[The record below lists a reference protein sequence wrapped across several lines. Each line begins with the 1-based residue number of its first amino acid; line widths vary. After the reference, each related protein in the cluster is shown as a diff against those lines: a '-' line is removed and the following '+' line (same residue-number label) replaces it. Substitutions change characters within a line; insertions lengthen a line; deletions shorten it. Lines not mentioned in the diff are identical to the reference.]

1 MPERLNV
8 EDVMVDLDVLE
19 LELGG
24 DEKQIIRDA
33 KRVINEL
40 LEEIERLRK
49 GTAELP
55 IPNRASQESG
65 S

>member
-1 MPERLNV
+1 MPDRLNV
-8 EDVMVDLDVLE
+8 EDVVMDLDKIV
-19 LELGG
+19 
-24 DEKQIIRDA
+24 RDA

-49 GTAELP
+49 GGGELP

>member
-49 GTAELP
+49 GGGELP